1 MARGAGR
8 RGSGAEPSSP
18 GAEAE
23 PSSPDA
29 EAEPSSL
36 GAEPLLGPSTSS
48 PASPPDEYLCPIT
61 RVAFRDPA
69 MVVASG
75 HTYERRAIREHFR
88 RNGRVDPLTRRALP
102 APSSILGA
110 SPSSPPS
117 GLVTNWAVRRFVEA
131 WLERHPGVVPEGWP
145 DRDVPPPPADDDQ
158 GLDDDDATLDDAAE
172 RAAVEDL
179 LSTATTPP
187 PPQAAAAAA
196 AAAAESSRAI
206 EREAREGRVVALE
219 LDRRGLRGPV
229 PASVGALTAMTRLQ
243 LSDNAL
249 TSIPSE
255 IAACESLARLYLSG
269 NRLEDVPAELGAL
282 RNLEELYLDGNRLT
296 RLPREMFER
305 PAGGVIGRTIGGASS
320 APPFPSLVRLSLS
333 CNAIRDIPDALDG
346 CPKLRGLYLDGNRL
360 VRVPGCVARLA
371 PLKVLSVA
379 GNPFREGRDAE
390 GFGDADEALVDALR
404 KRGVTVV
411 DA

>member
-1 MARGAGR
+1 
-8 RGSGAEPSSP
+8 
-18 GAEAE
+18 
-23 PSSPDA
+23 
-29 EAEPSSL
+29 
-36 GAEPLLGPSTSS
+36 
-48 PASPPDEYLCPIT
+48 
-61 RVAFRDPA
+61 
-69 MVVASG
+69 
-75 HTYERRAIREHFR
+75 
-88 RNGRVDPLTRRALP
+88 
-102 APSSILGA
+102 
-110 SPSSPPS
+110 
-117 GLVTNWAVRRFVEA
+117 VRRFVEA

-145 DRDVPPPPADDDQ
+145 DRDVPPPPADDDAR
-158 GLDDDDATLDDAAE
+158 LDDDDATLDDAAE

-179 LSTATTPP
+179 LSSATTPP
-187 PPQAAAAAA
+187 PRA
-196 AAAAESSRAI
+196 AAAAESSRAT
-206 EREAREGRVVALE
+206 ECEAREGRVVALE

-249 TSIPSE
+249 MSIPSE

-305 PAGGVIGRTIGGASS
+305 PAGSVIGRTIGGASS

-333 CNAIRDIPDALDG
+333 CNAIREIPDALDG

-360 VRVPGCVARLA
+360 ERVPGCVARLA
-371 PLKVLSVA
+371 ALKVLSVA
-379 GNPFREGRDAE
+379 GNPFREGREAE

-404 KRGVTVV
+404 KKGVTVV

>member
-102 APSSILGA
+102 APSSVPGA
-110 SPSSPPS
+110 SLPPS

-255 IAACESLARLYLSG
+255 IASCASLARVYLSG
-269 NRLEDVPAELGAL
+269 NRLEDVPVELGAL
-282 RNLEELYLDGNRLT
+282 RNLEELYLDGNCLT

-305 PAGGVIGRTIGGASS
+305 PAGSSVIGRTIGGASVT
-320 APPFPSLVRLSLS
+320 PPFPSLVRLSLS
-333 CNAIRDIPDALDG
+333 CNAIREIPDALDG

-360 VRVPGCVARLA
+360 ERVPGCVARLA
-371 PLKVLSVA
+371 ALKVLSVA

-390 GFGDADEALVDALR
+390 GGDASHEALVDALR

>member
-88 RNGRVDPLTRRALP
+88 RNGRVDPLTRRTLP
-102 APSSILGA
+102 APSSVPGA
-110 SPSSPPS
+110 SPPS

-179 LSTATTPP
+179 LSTATTTPP
-187 PPQAAAAAA
+187 LQAA

-255 IAACESLARLYLSG
+255 IAACASLARVYLSG
-269 NRLEDVPAELGAL
+269 NRLEDVPVELGAL

-305 PAGGVIGRTIGGASS
+305 PAGSSVIGRTIGGASVT
-320 APPFPSLVRLSLS
+320 PPFPSLVRLSLS
-333 CNAIRDIPDALDG
+333 CNAIREIPDALDG

-360 VRVPGCVARLA
+360 ERVPGCVARLA
-371 PLKVLSVA
+371 ALKVLSVA

-390 GFGDADEALVDALR
+390 GGDASHEALVDALR

>member
-102 APSSILGA
+102 APSSVPGA
-110 SPSSPPS
+110 SLPPS

-187 PPQAAAAAA
+187 PLQAA

-206 EREAREGRVVALE
+206 ECEAREGRVVALE

-255 IAACESLARLYLSG
+255 IASCASLARVYLSG
-269 NRLEDVPAELGAL
+269 NRLEDVPVELGAL
-282 RNLEELYLDGNRLT
+282 RNLEELYLDGNCLT

-305 PAGGVIGRTIGGASS
+305 PAGSSVIGRTIGGASVT
-320 APPFPSLVRLSLS
+320 PPFPSLVRLSLS
-333 CNAIRDIPDALDG
+333 CNAIREIPDALDG

-360 VRVPGCVARLA
+360 ERVPGCVARLA
-371 PLKVLSVA
+371 ALKVLSVA

-390 GFGDADEALVDALR
+390 GGDASHEALVDALR